1 MLSVRIDHELR
12 GSLVFLLISEY
23 RCRNRFHRHGLLQLL
38 VLVPPHLLFNNLVV
52 EGLPH
57 LLVPGGLLGGQ
68 GLADHG
74 QPPRLVLRLRLGEA
88 HEELVREDDGRDVLK
103 LLSYLGRHIVL
114 LEHLVARVEGRDD
127 IN

>member
-1 MLSVRIDHELR
+1 MLCSWIYYELR
-12 GSLVFLLISEY
+12 GPFHFLLISDS
-23 RCRNRFHRHGLLQLL
+23 RCRDSFHRHGLLQLL
-38 VLVPPHLLFNNLVV
+38 VLVPPHLLLNDLVI

-88 HEELVREDDGRDVLK
+88 HEELVGKHDGRDVLK
-103 LLSYLGRHIVL
+103 LLPNGGRHVVF
-114 LEHLVARVEGRDD
+114 LEHLVGRVEGRDD